1 MDTLEDRLNHI
12 RERIATAATQAG
24 RSPED
29 VTLIAVS
36 KTYPPEAVREAEAA
50 GQLVFGENRV
60 QEALSKIPELSSR
73 LSWHLIGHLQSN
85 KIRKALPHF
94 ALFHGVDSLDLATA
108 INRIAAEDGHRP
120 GILLEVNI
128 AGEASKFG
136 FKPEALDAEIER
148 LLELP
153 RLEIRGLMGMAP
165 IVEKPE
171 DARPYFARLREIRD
185 RLNETHRLS
194 LTELSM
200 GMSGDFE
207 AAILEGATFVRVGTA
222 IFGNR
227 PRAQSPQ

>member
-1 MDTLEDRLNHI
+1 MDTIEDRLNHI

-36 KTYPPEAVREAEAA
+36 KTYPPEIIREAEAA
-50 GQLVFGENRV
+50 GQWVFGENRV
-60 QEALSKIPELSSR
+60 QEALVKIPELSSR
-73 LSWHLIGHLQSN
+73 LTWHLIGHLQSN

-120 GILLEVNI
+120 GVLLEVNV
-128 AGEASKFG
+128 ASEASKFG
-136 FKPEALDAEIER
+136 FKPETLEAEIEK
-148 LLELP
+148 LMELP

-171 DARPYFARLREIRD
+171 DARPYFARLRELRD
-185 RLNETHRLS
+185 HLNEKFRLS

-207 AAILEGATFVRVGTA
+207 AAILEGATLVRVGTA
-222 IFGNR
+222 IFGSR
-227 PRAQSPQ
+227 SPKD